1 MFCKNCGTEISADD
15 KFCKNCGSPITL
27 NATTSETSTQSV
39 EVKSE
44 ETNFNTSDNSSETSS
59 PNTSNSFKRVIYRLL
74 IVAFGVLFM
83 SQSLVS
89 CEKKGYECVIESF
102 KPDQALMISKANM
115 FLGIDNG
122 NIGIYVVSFIM
133 LLYLMLLYKSFGKKE
148 EFWKQHLHTNIFI
161 PLTLIITYTLFESFG
176 IDSYKPTNYAL
187 ICTIISVLIYFL
199 YMKIESETKVKCEQ
213 KSFTGGIIKLFIFFL
228 FYAYLLGAIIP
239 SIMGKI
245 Y

>member
-15 KFCKNCGSPITL
+15 KFCKNCGLPITL

-102 KPDQALMISKANM
+102 SPDKGMMITKTNM
-115 FLGIDNG
+115 FYGIDNG
-122 NIGIYVVSFIM
+122 NIGMYVVSFITI
-133 LLYLMLLYKSFGKKE
+133 LYLMLLYKSLVKKE
-148 EFWKQHLHTNIFI
+148 EFWKQHEHTNMFI
-161 PLTLIITYTLFESFG
+161 TLVLVITAALYNKFGTESF
-176 IDSYKPTNYAL
+176 KPTQYAI
-187 ICTIISVLIYFL
+187 ICTMISTIISFL
-199 YMKIESETKVKCEQ
+199 YSRIDGETQIDCKQES
-213 KSFTGGIIKLFIFFL
+213 FIGGIIKLFIL
-228 FYAYLLGAIIP
+228 FVFYTYLLGGIIP
-239 SIMGKI
+239 FLMGKI